1 MKKALA
7 KIALALALGLIVIT
21 VLDGFNP
28 LMGFLTSIPS
38 KVFIICTCLSSAI
51 VAGMSLKDE

>member
-7 KIALALALGLIVIT
+7 KIALALALGLMVIT

-28 LMGFLTSIPS
+28 LMGFLTSTPS
-38 KVFIICTCLSSAI
+38 KVFIICTCLSAA
-51 VAGMSLKDE
+51 VTAALSLK

>member
-7 KIALALALGLIVIT
+7 KIALALALGLMVIT

-28 LMGFLTSIPS
+28 LMGFLTSTPS
-38 KVFIICTCLSSAI
+38 TVFIICTCLSAA
-51 VAGMSLKDE
+51 VTAALSLK

>member
-21 VLDGFNP
+21 VLDSFNP
-28 LMGFLTSIPS
+28 MMAFLTSAPS
-38 KVFIICTCLSSAI
+38 KVFIVCTCVSAAI
-51 VAGMSLKDE
+51 VAAMSLK

>member
-38 KVFIICTCLSSAI
+38 KVFIICTCVCSAI

>member
-21 VLDGFNP
+21 VLDGYNP
-28 LMGFLTSIPS
+28 LMGFLTSTPS
-38 KVFIICTCLSSAI
+38 KVFIICTCLFSAL
-51 VAGMSLKDE
+51 AAAMSLK

>member
-21 VLDGFNP
+21 VLDGYNP
-28 LMGFLTSIPS
+28 LMGFLTSTPS
-38 KVFIICTCLSSAI
+38 KVFIICTCVSAAL
-51 VAGMSLKDE
+51 VAAMSLK